1 MRKLRALAAVAATSA
16 FAQST
21 VTVYGQADAA
31 FTSISSTTNKLTGIL
46 GAGRGSNFVGFMGTE
61 DLGGGLKANFKLEA
75 GYNLDNGTGSAT
87 NTNNQPNGG
96 AVVILGGTT
105 SHEIVANPSA
115 RPSLG
120 GAQGLTFN
128 RWSYA
133 GVSGGFGEA
142 RVGREYTP
150 TFQAVLSAD
159 MTGANGI
166 QNTLF
171 QTLMIGQSQSPAHAT
186 TANASNGVSYETP
199 RVSGLQAKVMM
210 FYGETTPG
218 LTSTKLQSGKSGDG
232 NSYRIDY
239 TQGPINA
246 GYGAQK
252 TKGTSVLGLSNADT
266 GVGVAAIPGNYDVT
280 TIYGKYDAGVAII
293 AVAQVT
299 EKLNTLGTTATAKAV
314 APAAAVVTA
323 AVAGDLK
330 NVSNVIGL
338 RIPMGATTFNATY
351 TSSSYTVNG
360 AQTSLAGGK
369 ATQLGL
375 QAIHALS
382 KRTDVYFNYAV
393 TDNGTEGTGKV
404 YGIGNGSGRQ
414 VFVSNAGDKSSGYQ
428 IGMRHNF

>member
-1 MRKLRALAAVAATSA
+1 MKKTLIALAAVAATGAA

-21 VTVYGQADAA
+21 VTLYGQADAA
-31 FTSISSTTNKLTGIL
+31 LSSVKSTTNKLTGLL

-75 GYNLDNGTGSAT
+75 GYNLDNGTGAAT
-87 NTNNQPNGG
+87 NTNNQANGG
-96 AVVILGGTT
+96 AVVVTGATAAAVIAGTP
-105 SHEIVANPSA
+105 NA

-133 GVSGGFGEA
+133 GLSSGFGEV

-159 MTGANGI
+159 FLGANGV

-171 QTLMIGQSQSPAHAT
+171 QTLYIGQANSHAT
-186 TANASNGVSYETP
+186 ATSASNGISWESP
-199 RVSGLQAKVMM
+199 RVSGLQAKAQM

-218 LTSTKLQSGKSGDG
+218 LTSANIQTGKSGDG
-232 NSYRIDY
+232 TSFRLDY
-239 TQGPINA
+239 TQGPVNA
-246 GYGAQK
+246 GYAAQE
-252 TKGTSVLGLSNADT
+252 TKGTSKEGNSVT
-266 GVGVAAIPGNYDVT
+266 GVGAVPGKYSVDT
-280 TIYGKYDAGVAII
+280 MYAKYDAGVAII

-299 EKLNTLGTTATAKAV
+299 EKMVTAGTTSSTA
-314 APAAAVVTA
+314 A

-338 RIPMGATTFNATY
+338 RVPMGATTLNASY
-351 TSSSYTVNG
+351 TTSKYTVNG
-360 AQTSLAGGK
+360 AMSSTAGGGK
-369 ATQLGL
+369 GTQLGL

-382 KRTDVYFNYAV
+382 KRTDVYVNYAV
-393 TDNGTEGTGKV
+393 TDNTTDGTGKV
-404 YGIGNGSGRQ
+404 YGIGNGSGR
-414 VFVSNAGDKSSGYQ
+414 VVNVSNAGDKSTGFQ

>member
-1 MRKLRALAAVAATSA
+1 MKKTLIALAAVAATGAA

-21 VTVYGQADAA
+21 VTLYGQADAA
-31 FTSISSTTNKLTGIL
+31 LSSVKSTTNKLTGLL

-75 GYNLDNGTGSAT
+75 GYNLDNGTGAAT
-87 NTNNQPNGG
+87 NTNNQANGG
-96 AVVILGGTT
+96 AVVVTGATAAAVIAGTP
-105 SHEIVANPSA
+105 NA

-133 GVSGGFGEA
+133 GLSGGFGEV

-159 MTGANGI
+159 FLGANGV

-171 QTLMIGQSQSPAHAT
+171 QTLYIGQANSHAT
-186 TANASNGVSYETP
+186 ATSASNGISWESP
-199 RVSGLQAKVMM
+199 RVSGLQAKAQM

-218 LTSTKLQSGKSGDG
+218 LTSANIQTGKSGDG
-232 NSYRIDY
+232 TSFRLDY
-239 TQGPINA
+239 TQGPVNA
-246 GYGAQK
+246 GYAAQE
-252 TKGTSVLGLSNADT
+252 TKGTSKEGNSVT
-266 GVGVAAIPGNYDVT
+266 GVGAVPGKYSVDT
-280 TIYGKYDAGVAII
+280 MYAKYDAGVAII

-299 EKLNTLGTTATAKAV
+299 EKMVTAGTTSSTA
-314 APAAAVVTA
+314 A

-338 RIPMGATTFNATY
+338 RVPMGATTLNASY
-351 TSSSYTVNG
+351 TTSKYTVNG
-360 AQTSLAGGK
+360 AMSSTAGGGK
-369 ATQLGL
+369 GTQLGL

-382 KRTDVYFNYAV
+382 KRTDVYVNYAV
-393 TDNGTEGTGKV
+393 TDNTTDGTGKV
-404 YGIGNGSGRQ
+404 YGIGNGSGR
-414 VFVSNAGDKSSGYQ
+414 VVNVSNAGDKSTGFQ